1 MLTVRRGLAATDC
14 HFRQVFE
21 VQGVASKS
29 RKDNESLAPVRA
41 GRADAEAWREPVEDR
56 EDGASGWEWNGS
68 EPGRGSVGRQRDPV
82 YVATRA
88 RAKS

>member
-14 HFRQVFE
+14 HFRQVFD

-29 RKDNESLAPVRA
+29 RKDDEGLAPVRA

-56 EDGASGWEWNGS
+56 EDGA
-68 EPGRGSVGRQRDPV
+68 GRGSVGRQRDPV